1 MTGLLYLA
9 VGIFFLKI
17 LPLALIYKS
26 YKRIGFRFL
35 KFSSPAEFLLN
46 AMLITLFAYVFYPTY
61 YFEHATGS
69 ISTEYEPHINILR
82 AHFRAVANLE
92 NFVLVM
98 LGLILSSMAFSLFR
112 PTKSI
117 AVLIVQ
123 FCLRLNL
130 VNIIVMFTIKQWLI
144 RLLPAQ
150 VVAPEIVQTIGSLGL
165 YERSLYHPQFSAV
178 SSLIISTP
186 VLYIMVISSGLCYLI
201 LEVSQ
206 LRRHPNALKDLLD

>member
-9 VGIFFLKI
+9 AGLLFFKI

-35 KFSSPAEFLLN
+35 KFSSLAEFLLN
-46 AMLITLFAYVFYPTY
+46 AILITLFAYVFYPTY

-69 ISTEYEPHINILR
+69 ISTEYEPHIKLLR

-92 NFVLVM
+92 NFVLIM
-98 LGLILSSMAFSLFR
+98 LGFILTSMAFSLFQ
-112 PTKSI
+112 PTKTI

-130 VNIIVMFTIKQWLI
+130 VNIIAMFAIKQWLI
-144 RLLPAQ
+144 RLLPAK
-150 VVAPEIVQTIGSLGL
+150 VVAPEIIQTIGSLGL
-165 YERSLYHPQFSAV
+165 YERSLYQPQFSAV

-201 LEVSQ
+201 LEVSH
-206 LRRHPNALKDLLD
+206 LRRYPNTLKDLRD

>member
-1 MTGLLYLA
+1 MTGLLYLVA
-9 VGIFFLKI
+9 GIFFLKI
-17 LPLALIYKS
+17 LPLALIYKN

-35 KFSSPAEFLLN
+35 KFSSLAEFLLN

-69 ISTEYEPHINILR
+69 ISTEYEPHIKLLR

-92 NFVLVM
+92 NFMMVM
-98 LGLILSSMAFSLFR
+98 LGLTLSSMAFSLFQS
-112 PTKSI
+112 TKSI
-117 AVLIVQ
+117 ALLIIQ

-130 VNIIVMFTIKQWLI
+130 VNIIAMFAIKQWLI
-144 RLLPAQ
+144 RLLPANLI
-150 VVAPEIVQTIGSLGL
+150 APEITQTIGSLGL

-186 VLYIMVISSGLCYLI
+186 VLYLIVISSGLCYLI
-201 LEVSQ
+201 LEVNQ
-206 LRRHPNALKDLLD
+206 LRRYPNTPKRPA